1 MAKYKAGFVAK
12 KLLISKVRIAE
23 ITTIMNKLDALRF
36 FVAAAETMNF
46 REAAV
51 RLAISPSVVTRTIA
65 ELENQLG
72 EPLFK
77 RNTRSIVLT
86 SFGELFLPG
95 AMRLLE
101 DSEAL
106 FQTARDDNEM
116 MGIVRITLFRFP
128 GHEQVLYELLTAL
141 RPYPELF
148 IDWRLDMMKL
158 DSVQNRIDM
167 GIRIER
173 EPNPNFI
180 IRPITLV
187 HHALMTSPGLIEK
200 LGAPEN
206 FEDLRQRYPFSGLLN
221 PETGKV
227 FEYMLDGVDTFVPRH
242 LEFFTTDSQSEIQA
256 AVAGK
261 AVIQSSN
268 LACREY
274 LEDGRLVNVLPE
286 LKLETWQLYLY
297 RPYQTI
303 VPQRI
308 RTVFQ
313 ILEDILLRH
322 FS

>member
-1 MAKYKAGFVAK
+1 
-12 KLLISKVRIAE
+12 
-23 ITTIMNKLDALRF
+23 MNKLDALRF
-36 FVAAAETMNF
+36 FVTAAETVNF

-65 ELENQLG
+65 ELEHQLG

-86 SFGELFLPG
+86 SFGELFLPR

-116 MGIVRITLFRFP
+116 KGVVRITLFRFP

-141 RPYPELF
+141 GPYPELF

-158 DSVQNRIDM
+158 DTVQNRIDM

-180 IRPITLV
+180 VRPITLV
-187 HHALMTSPGLIEK
+187 HHALMTSPRLIDR
-200 LGAPEN
+200 LGAPKN

-227 FEYMLDGVDTFVPRH
+227 FEFMLDGVNTFIPRH

-256 AVAGK
+256 ALAGK

-286 LKLETWQLYLY
+286 LILETWQLYLY
-297 RPYQTI
+297 RPYQTL

-313 ILEDILLRH
+313 ILENILLRH

>member
-1 MAKYKAGFVAK
+1 
-12 KLLISKVRIAE
+12 
-23 ITTIMNKLDALRF
+23 MNKLDALRF
-36 FVAAAETMNF
+36 FVTAAETMNF

-65 ELENQLG
+65 DLEHQLG

-86 SFGELFLPG
+86 SFGEFFLPR

-116 MGIVRITLFRFP
+116 KGVVRITLIRVP

-141 RPYPELF
+141 DPYPELF

-158 DSVQNRIDM
+158 DTVQNRIDM

-180 IRPITLV
+180 VRPITLV
-187 HHALMTSPGLIEK
+187 HHALMTSPRLIDR
-200 LGAPEN
+200 LGAPKN

-227 FEYMLDGVDTFVPRH
+227 FEFMLDGVNTFIPRH

-256 AVAGK
+256 ALTGK

-297 RPYQTI
+297 RPYQTL

-308 RTVFQ
+308 RTVFH
-313 ILEDILLRH
+313 ILENILLRH

>member
-1 MAKYKAGFVAK
+1 M
-12 KLLISKVRIAE
+12 
-23 ITTIMNKLDALRF
+23 MNNLDALKF

-86 SFGELFLPG
+86 SFGELFLPK

-106 FQTARDDNEM
+106 FQTARDDNDM
-116 MGIVRITLFRFP
+116 KGVVRITLFRFP
-128 GHEQVLYELLTAL
+128 GHEQVLYELLTSL
-141 RPYPELF
+141 DPYPELF

-158 DSVQNRIDM
+158 DTVQNRIDM

-180 IRPITLV
+180 VRPITLV

-200 LGAPEN
+200 LGAPKN
-206 FEDLRQRYPFSGLLN
+206 FDDLRQRYPFSGLLN

-256 AVAGK
+256 ALAGK

-297 RPYQTI
+297 RPYQTL

-308 RTVFQ
+308 RTVFH
-313 ILEDILLRH
+313 ILESILLRH

>member
-1 MAKYKAGFVAK
+1 
-12 KLLISKVRIAE
+12 
-23 ITTIMNKLDALRF
+23 MNKLDALKF

-95 AMRLLE
+95 AIRLLE
-101 DSEAL
+101 DSETL

-116 MGIVRITLFRFP
+116 KGIVRITPFRFP
-128 GHEQVLYELLTAL
+128 GHEQVLYELLNAL

-158 DSVQNRIDM
+158 DTVQNRIDM

-187 HHALMTSPGLIEK
+187 HHALMASPGLIER

-206 FEDLRQRYPFSGLLN
+206 FDDLRQRYPFSGLLN

-242 LEFFTTDSQSEIQA
+242 LEFITTDSQSEIQA
-256 AVAGK
+256 ALAGK
-261 AVIQSSN
+261 VVIQSSN
-268 LACREY
+268 LACKEY
-274 LEDGRLVNVLPE
+274 IEDGRLVNVLPV

-297 RPYQTI
+297 RPYQTL

-308 RTVFQ
+308 RTVFH

>member
-1 MAKYKAGFVAK
+1 
-12 KLLISKVRIAE
+12 
-23 ITTIMNKLDALRF
+23 
-36 FVAAAETMNF
+36 
-46 REAAV
+46 
-51 RLAISPSVVTRTIA
+51 
-65 ELENQLG
+65 
-72 EPLFK
+72 
-77 RNTRSIVLT
+77 
-86 SFGELFLPG
+86 
-95 AMRLLE
+95 
-101 DSEAL
+101 
-106 FQTARDDNEM
+106 
-116 MGIVRITLFRFP
+116 
-128 GHEQVLYELLTAL
+128 
-141 RPYPELF
+141 
-148 IDWRLDMMKL
+148 MKL
-158 DSVQNRIDM
+158 NTVQNRIDM

-180 IRPITLV
+180 VRPITLV

-200 LGAPEN
+200 LGAPKN
-206 FEDLRQRYPFSGLLN
+206 FDDLRQRYPFSGLLN

-256 AVAGK
+256 ALAGK

-297 RPYQTI
+297 RPYQTL

-308 RTVFQ
+308 RTVFH
-313 ILEDILLRH
+313 ILESILLRH

>member
-1 MAKYKAGFVAK
+1 M
-12 KLLISKVRIAE
+12 
-23 ITTIMNKLDALRF
+23 MNKLDALKF

-86 SFGELFLPG
+86 SFGELFLPK

-106 FQTARDDNEM
+106 FQTARDDNDM
-116 MGIVRITLFRFP
+116 KGVVRITLFRFP
-128 GHEQVLYELLTAL
+128 GHEQVLYELLTSL
-141 RPYPELF
+141 DPYPELF

-158 DSVQNRIDM
+158 DTVQNRIDM

-180 IRPITLV
+180 VRPITLV

-242 LEFFTTDSQSEIQA
+242 LEFLPPTPSLRS
-256 AVAGK
+256 
-261 AVIQSSN
+261 
-268 LACREY
+268 
-274 LEDGRLVNVLPE
+274 RL
-286 LKLETWQLYLY
+286 
-297 RPYQTI
+297 R
-303 VPQRI
+303 
-308 RTVFQ
+308 
-313 ILEDILLRH
+313 
-322 FS
+322 